1 MCSALAPSR
10 RSRSGG
16 GGDLDLDYRGHRN
29 HQTRTRHTSFSG
41 FPGGLPPRIPPPGP
55 QAPRG
60 PGMDTTTGVAVSIP
74 GTRNSSGGLSVGAF
88 RGPETWPTRGT
99 RSAKGKQR
107 YRTSSLG
114 RSASAELFGSASGT
128 ASVPDASDPPA
139 RPRPPRPPSPS
150 APLIIWAP
158 IFFAVCDGGGYWGDP
173 PP

>member
-1 MCSALAPSR
+1 MLWLLAEEVAPAAAATSTSTIGATETTKREPATRVFRDSLGGSR
-10 RSRSGG
+10 PAS
-16 GGDLDLDYRGHRN
+16 L
-29 HQTRTRHTSFSG
+29 
-41 FPGGLPPRIPPPGP
+41 PPGP

-107 YRTSSLG
+107 YRTSSVG